1 LTGSASQSEKTV
13 TSIFT
18 RGRIQTASIAAA
30 VLVAWLYIDGGAYAQ
45 TPGSQPTPAPSPTP
59 QTEPGGG
66 EKAKLPANKTSSK
79 HEKDEAA
86 PSSQSASEEEKSELP
101 KGWLNIKTGK
111 REDTQAVARSVE
123 DAYNQYQKT
132 CLEGTEEQKSAAKK
146 KWRDLKLF
154 LEKFAI
160 NDEAQKLKEV
170 SQAFDGREHYYKIL
184 ERLEKNPN
192 SGASEIA
199 KAKSD
204 FSKARDKW
212 EKLSLKAGKK
222 ILAEIKAEIIYG
234 GPESCPAPSETT
246 PPPEEKKKKKHKGET
261 SGPLDFFGNVTIGV
275 GVGEHGHKATRHS
288 HEKDDADKKSDE
300 ENGETGH
307 DNISHEPSGR
317 DENEQHEP
325 SGHDD
330 KNKSHDH
337 HDDGKTS
344 SPPM

>member
-1 LTGSASQSEKTV
+1 MPAGQARFIATF
-13 TSIFT
+13 FT
-18 RGRIQTASIAAA
+18 AALLAAA
-30 VLVAWLYIDGGAYAQ
+30 ICASPACALESG
-45 TPGSQPTPAPSPTP
+45 PQPTPTPSTEP
-59 QTEPGGG
+59 QPGPGGG
-66 EKAKLPANKTSSK
+66 EKSEHAVKETSPK
-79 HEKDEAA
+79 HEKDETA

-123 DAYNQYQKT
+123 DAYNQYQKM

-170 SQAFDGREHYYKIL
+170 SQAFDDREHYYKIL
-184 ERLEKNPN
+184 ERLDKNPN

-204 FSKARDKW
+204 FFKARDKW

-222 ILAEIKAEIIYG
+222 ILAEIKAEIIYD
-234 GPESCPAPSETT
+234 GPESCPAPSETA

-275 GVGEHGHKATRHS
+275 GVGVGEHGHKAARHS
-288 HEKDDADKKSDE
+288 HEKDDADKKSNKD

-317 DENEQHEP
+317 EENEQHEP